1 MSDILI
7 SIENYN
13 GPLDLL
19 LDLIKKNEINI
30 YDIPIN
36 FITEEYLTAIR
47 QNIDL
52 GIEVQVEFLYLAA
65 SLINIKTKMLL
76 PRSIDEDDDPRMDLV
91 EQLIVYSRFK
101 IVQDDMWNLFNLNQ
115 CSYDNILNPE
125 YFNTNTNYTIQYN
138 INKLYESFTNI
149 ISSYEQELNDE
160 VLIVRERYRTEDLIN
175 NIKEILFDFNKISL
189 KEISKNKG
197 REYLITSFLAILEL
211 MNSGLII
218 CNQENLFSDIIIEK
232 K

>member
-76 PRSIDEDDDPRMDLV
+76 PRSIDEDDDPRMDLS
-91 EQLIVYSRFK
+91 LIH
-101 IVQDDMWNLFNLNQ
+101 I
-115 CSYDNILNPE
+115 
-125 YFNTNTNYTIQYN
+125 
-138 INKLYESFTNI
+138 
-149 ISSYEQELNDE
+149 
-160 VLIVRERYRTEDLIN
+160 
-175 NIKEILFDFNKISL
+175 
-189 KEISKNKG
+189 
-197 REYLITSFLAILEL
+197 
-211 MNSGLII
+211 
-218 CNQENLFSDIIIEK
+218 
-232 K
+232 